1 MKIGKK
7 VKINKNIPS
16 VNGMLREGAV
26 VKVTAISLSP
36 SENSNIRVVD
46 DLGKIWFVKGEDIKD
61 V

>member
-16 VNGMLREGAV
+16 INGMLREGTTVKIDAV
-26 VKVTAISLSP
+26 SLSP

-46 DLGKIWFVKGEDIKD
+46 DLGKIWFVKREDINN